1 MYKSPQSTNHNLI
14 LNVAM
19 GFDRNVSPSRLIRT
33 CLFSYNNAPRPHR
46 VHRLTLSCNMLHATY
61 IIDDLQMLSSPF
73 KLASSRSHLL
83 ACFTQLEKVQTYG
96 FRLHLLSV
104 LHFANFLCCLCNGKK
119 NWQQP
124 IMCKSNART
133 CVVVTTNQGRY
144 RPPNRN
150 TDQPIKPFI
159 LNPLKRL

>member
-73 KLASSRSHLL
+73 KLASSRSHCMFYL
-83 ACFTQLEKVQTYG
+83 AGEGADLWLPITLIKCAA
-96 FRLHLLSV
+96 FR
-104 LHFANFLCCLCNGKK
+104 
-119 NWQQP
+119 
-124 IMCKSNART
+124 
-133 CVVVTTNQGRY
+133 
-144 RPPNRN
+144 
-150 TDQPIKPFI
+150 
-159 LNPLKRL
+159 